1 VRKLQLL
8 ESTKARFR
16 QSGKGSKPPAPAAAP
31 GEAPAVTLPEVR
43 VPAVDVPAVA
53 WATSADV
60 PSTVAWRAPVLRPH
74 FFGMPAVRTVHTAAA
89 AAAAAPLPP
98 PEAQLLQHTRQ
109 LRVDA
114 ALQLYQQLRRDGC
127 VRPREPAGHQAT
139 TPLT

>member
-16 QSGKGSKPPAPAAAP
+16 QSGQGSKLAAPAAAP
-31 GEAPAVTLPEVR
+31 TKVPAVTLPEVR
-43 VPAVDVPAVA
+43 VPAIDVPTVA
-53 WATSADV
+53 WATSAEAPR
-60 PSTVAWRAPVLRPH
+60 PSTPAPSSVAWRAPVLRPH

-98 PEAQLLQHTRQ
+98 SESQLLQHTRQ

-127 VRPREPAGHQAT
+127 VSTSKPASR
-139 TPLT
+139 